1 MQGGG
6 WSPVGN
12 RKVFHRGGP
21 ARSIPSIEKEGQ
33 KVEKTEYIVQ
43 MQELL
48 NLVYSTLDTLQAQ
61 AENLMDAVAV
71 ERAALDTLARP
82 AFFGCDHHQTG
93 TAQEPAES
101 PETVA
106 AVGL

>member
-1 MQGGG
+1 MGG
-6 WSPVGN
+6 PLLATQRVVN
-12 RKVFHRGGP
+12 RGGP

-61 AENLMDAVAV
+61 AENLMDAVTV

-93 TAQEPAES
+93 TAQETAES

>member
-1 MQGGG
+1 M
-6 WSPVGN
+6 
-12 RKVFHRGGP
+12 
-21 ARSIPSIEKEGQ
+21 
-33 KVEKTEYIVQ
+33 EKTEYIVQ
-43 MQELL
+43 LQELL

-82 AFFGCDHHQTG
+82 AFFGCDHHQTEIEQE
-93 TAQEPAES
+93 TAKNPQS
-101 PETVA
+101 LA